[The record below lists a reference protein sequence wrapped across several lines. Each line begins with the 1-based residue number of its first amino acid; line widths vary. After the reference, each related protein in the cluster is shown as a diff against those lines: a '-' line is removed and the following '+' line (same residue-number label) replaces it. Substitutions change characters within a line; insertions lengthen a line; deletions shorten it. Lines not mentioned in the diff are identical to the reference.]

1 MRIMPADPHYKISS
15 LEAQNEKLR
24 KENERYRLRTEY
36 LENKMKVL
44 EARIAALLHRIYGRR
59 TERLDPA
66 QLLLFGK
73 EGLEPSPETPAGL
86 RASDAMDFEQ
96 APKRRSRGRGRK
108 PLPKDLPRE
117 RRVHDP
123 EPSALVCPG
132 CGKSRVRI
140 GEEVTEELEYIPAQL
155 FVIEHVRGKY
165 ACPKCQE
172 GVAIADLPARPIE
185 KGRPGAG
192 LLAHVVISKY
202 GDHLPLYRQE
212 KIFARQGVDLP
223 RSTLCDWVGWVADL
237 CSPIVKEM
245 KRGLFESVIIQS
257 DDTPVRVMD
266 PERKGKA
273 QKAFLWSYCAP
284 GGEVVFDFTL
294 RRSRDGPVRFLAGFE
309 GYLQA
314 DGYEGYNA
322 ALRGGKMTHIGCMAH
337 VRRKF
342 YAALDESPEYAGV
355 ALAAI
360 RELYLIERGLKENGA
375 DATSCV
381 TLRKDKA
388 LPILKDLEDLFR
400 ELKGIALPQ
409 SELGKALSYAL
420 NQWPAI
426 KRYTEVGE
434 AEIDNNGCE
443 NTIRGVAVGRKNWLF
458 CGHPNG
464 GDRAAIL
471 YSLIE
476 SCKRVGVEPFA
487 YLKDILDRVATH
499 PSSRIREL
507 TPRGWKEARSTD

>member
-1 MRIMPADPHYKISS
+1 MADDPRRKSSS
-15 LEAQNEKLR
+15 LEAQNERLR
-24 KENERYRLRTEY
+24 KENEQYRLRTEY
-36 LENKMKVL
+36 LENKLKVL
-44 EARIAALLHRIYGRR
+44 EAKNAALLRRIYGRR
-59 TERLDPA
+59 TERVDPD
-66 QLLLFGK
+66 QLLLFAK
-73 EGLEPSPETPAGL
+73 EGLEPSPKTPVDTSG
-86 RASDAMDFEQ
+86 AMDFEQ
-96 APKRRSRGRGRK
+96 ARRRRSKGGGRK
-108 PLPKDLPRE
+108 PLPDDLPRE

-123 EPSALVCPG
+123 DPEDRICPG

-140 GEEVTEELEYIPAQL
+140 GEEVTEELEYIPARL
-155 FVIEHVRGKY
+155 FILEHVRGKY

-192 LLAHVVISKY
+192 LLAHVVVSKY

-212 KIFARQGVDLP
+212 KIFARQGVDLS

-237 CSPIVKEM
+237 CAPIVKEM
-245 KRGLFESVIIQS
+245 KLRLFESPLIQS

-273 QKAFLWSYCAP
+273 QRAFLWSYCDPA
-284 GGEVVFDFTL
+284 GEVVFDFTMS
-294 RRSRDGPVRFLAGFE
+294 RSRDGPVNFLSGYE

-322 ALRGGKMTHIGCMAH
+322 ALRDGKMTHIGCMAH

-342 YAALDESPEYAGV
+342 YEALEESPGHAGV
-355 ALAAI
+355 VIASI
-360 RELYLIERGLKENGA
+360 RELYLIERSLKESGA
-375 DATSCV
+375 DAAGRV
-381 TLRKDKA
+381 AKRKKEAIPFLTDLKA
-388 LPILKDLEDLFR
+388 LFDQLKDV
-400 ELKGIALPQ
+400 ALPQ
-409 SELGKALSYAL
+409 SELGKAVSYAI

-464 GDRAAIL
+464 GERAAIL

-476 SCKRVGVEPFA
+476 SCKRVGIEPYT
-487 YLKDILDRVATH
+487 YLKDVLDRVATH
-499 PSSRIREL
+499 PASRVREL
-507 TPRGWKEARSTD
+507 TPRGWKEALSSA